1 MTEHAITYGFHTP
14 VRVMI
19 KPTTLPEIMLP
30 AMIGMVMTPAIVG
43 LAPRAMIM
51 N

>member
-14 VRVMI
+14 VRLMMT
-19 KPTTLPEIMLP
+19 PTTLPEIMLP
-30 AMIGMVMTPAIVG
+30 TMIGMVMMPAMVG
-43 LAPRAMIM
+43 LAPRAIIM